1 MPTTTVRV
9 ETTEFQFAHGR
20 MPRGRGRWMF
30 AFGRGEATFAAE
42 GTFAEARAAAVRE
55 ARRVGADTVRVGA

>member
-1 MPTTTVRV
+1 
-9 ETTEFQFAHGR
+9 
-20 MPRGRGRWMF
+20 MF